1 MTLMAFRRKRDCFM
15 VLFSFFST
23 VNVNSKRKLF
33 VVLRSDCTCNWVI
46 LDIATLF
53 ICFSDSQDNLIESV
67 AGRYF
72 FFTVTVKPQLAVL
85 FDGSL
90 AEQLT
95 GVVPIAKLDP
105 EGGVQVTVAGRQL
118 SAAVT
123 V

>member
-1 MTLMAFRRKRDCFM
+1 M
-15 VLFSFFST
+15 VLFSFFNT

-33 VVLRSDCTCNWVI
+33 VVLRFDCTCNWVI
-46 LDIATLF
+46 LDIATFF

-67 AGRYF
+67 AGPYF

-123 V
+123 A